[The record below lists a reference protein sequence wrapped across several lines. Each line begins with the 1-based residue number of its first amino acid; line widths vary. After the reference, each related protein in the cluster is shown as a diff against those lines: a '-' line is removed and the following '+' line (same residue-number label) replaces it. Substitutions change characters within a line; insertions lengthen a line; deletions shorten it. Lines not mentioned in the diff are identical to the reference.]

1 MRSRGGE
8 QGRQVD
14 QARQV
19 MRVRIAYVNGER
31 VPSML
36 LQERCQPT
44 LDLSESIIPAHA
56 HPLITPAHHRFMNA
70 VRISMRFLETIG
82 FRANVARTEYILSIP
97 PYGKNVPARRLDL
110 SSAGGFTQWTSC
122 IADLC

>member
-19 MRVRIAYVNGER
+19 MRVRIAYVYGER
-31 VPSML
+31 LPSML

-44 LDLSESIIPAHA
+44 LDLSESIIPTHT
-56 HPLITPAHHRFMNA
+56 HPLITPAHHRFTNA
-70 VRISMRFLETIG
+70 VWISMQFLETIG
-82 FRANVARTEYILSIP
+82 FRPTVARTEYILNHP
-97 PYGKNVPARRLDL
+97 PYGKNLP
-110 SSAGGFTQWTSC
+110 SSRP
-122 IADLC
+122 